1 MPALLPERGEQ
12 EVQEGGVGGEAEEVG
27 LYAGG
32 GGAEQLQVRGEGAAS
47 SPVMAPVRQEA
58 AGEHRTW
65 TGQQYRRGC
74 VQYCPLS
81 AAHRMI

>member
-47 SPVMAPVRQEA
+47 SPVLAPVRQEA

-65 TGQQYRRGC
+65 GGQQS
-74 VQYCPLS
+74 LS
-81 AAHRMI
+81 AVHCLQLTE

>member
-12 EVQEGGVGGEAEEVG
+12 EVQEGGVGGEAQEVG

-47 SPVMAPVRQEA
+47 SPVLPPVGQEA
-58 AGEHRTW
+58 AGEHRAW
-65 TGQQYRRGC
+65 GGSSTGDCC
-74 VQYCPLS
+74 VQ
-81 AAHRMI
+81 